1 MPSFATADLPKPKS
15 WDEFEDIVS
24 DIIQIAWKDPFSI
37 RNGRLGQKQKGVD
50 IYGKPSYLNGKYAG
64 VQCKNKDISKI
75 EIEKEIKKAEKF
87 KPPLKEFIIT
97 TTSKR
102 DSSIQEETRLIDI
115 ERVNKDK
122 FSVKI
127 LFWEDI
133 CLKLAENEDLMIKH
147 FPQFVEKSASLENI
161 YKKIMM
167 SEFSD
172 WKFEDIGGI
181 YVYKKDANLTIRRE
195 GFENSR
201 PFEEEWVKKFADPK
215 GRTDEHVIFYANT
228 PIERIYLVSVDGARC
243 SIPYPNLKEMSITKY
258 QYKLGKIINDSFC
271 SRALYDFE
279 GYLDKA
285 GIKVKEEN

>member
-37 RNGRLGQKQKGVD
+37 RNGRLGQKQNGVD

-75 EIEKEIKKAEKF
+75 EIEEEIKKAEKF
-87 KPPLKEFIIT
+87 KPSLKEFIIT

-115 ERVNKDK
+115 ERVDKDN
-122 FSVKI
+122 FSIKI

-167 SEFSD
+167 SGVSD
-172 WKFEDIGGI
+172 WKFEDIG
-181 YVYKKDANLTIRRE
+181 YFKPAKDSGDWL
-195 GFENSR
+195 
-201 PFEEEWVKKFADPK
+201 
-215 GRTDEHVIFYANT
+215 
-228 PIERIYLVSVDGARC
+228 
-243 SIPYPNLKEMSITKY
+243 
-258 QYKLGKIINDSFC
+258 
-271 SRALYDFE
+271 
-279 GYLDKA
+279 
-285 GIKVKEEN
+285 